1 MMKKP
6 EKCATGAHGCD
17 ASIDEYCVNHHQGT
31 NICTTGCF
39 EYWYGADFQY
49 YDLNNVQGVTSVNQ
63 CAEICRQTKDC
74 MAFVLNTDIEE
85 CWLKVKNS
93 IFHLFLNIDQLF
105 ISIRRGL
112 VHLALRNGW
121 RKSLFLL

>member
-1 MMKKP
+1 MKKIYKNP
-6 EKCATGAHGCD
+6 AKCATGAHGCD

-74 MAFVLNTDIEE
+74 MAFVLNTDDAN
-85 CWLKVKNS
+85 CWLKV
-93 IFHLFLNIDQLF
+93 IFFYF
-105 ISIRRGL
+105 
-112 VHLALRNGW
+112 
-121 RKSLFLL
+121 